1 MISLLCKPLATF
13 QKLQPTRS
21 FNTIFYPLRIFK
33 GRFPQILLG
42 PLLNNLSSLVSQAD
56 KLQALVSKIS
66 NWNINWNNK
75 ILRGCKNRAQLF
87 AGRGSGSNFDLQTTP
102 IFHLTYINYQWI
114 DCRKKYWITNHL
126 IHLRTS

>member
-13 QKLQPTRS
+13 EKLQPTGS

-42 PLLNNLSSLVSQAD
+42 PLLNTLSYLVSQSD

-66 NWNINWNNK
+66 N
-75 ILRGCKNRAQLF
+75 
-87 AGRGSGSNFDLQTTP
+87 
-102 IFHLTYINYQWI
+102 
-114 DCRKKYWITNHL
+114 
-126 IHLRTS
+126 

>member
-13 QKLQPTRS
+13 QKLEPTRS

-66 NWNINWNNK
+66 N
-75 ILRGCKNRAQLF
+75 
-87 AGRGSGSNFDLQTTP
+87 
-102 IFHLTYINYQWI
+102 
-114 DCRKKYWITNHL
+114 
-126 IHLRTS
+126 